1 MMDTSTNDNESK
13 DPSTIWEMMSS
24 LLSGLMTA
32 TASAVEELFTKFSQ
46 LLSSFPQ
53 IICPTTQWPDSIP
66 GLATRRRAFVLAIM
80 RTLLQLSARTV
91 RRDQRTLVGAGDS
104 LLSGLEDR

>member
-1 MMDTSTNDNESK
+1 
-13 DPSTIWEMMSS
+13 MSS
-24 LLSGLMTA
+24 LLRGLMTA
-32 TASAVEELFTKFSQ
+32 TASAVEEMFTKFSQ

-53 IICPTTQWPDSIP
+53 IICPTAHWPDSIP

-91 RRDQRTLVGAGDS
+91 SQEQGTLVGAGDS
-104 LLSGLEDR
+104 LLSVLQDR